1 MIKLSPR
8 RGGDV
13 PAYYRLFLKIDL
25 KSAPPSNKFFAIIV
39 LPHSTRTLFV
49 PIVYPFQHGS
59 FVPLSVLVIVI
70 VPNYLGIPRS
80 DYRSVGNFE
89 SKLTNAL
96 RENLAWPESLL

>member
-1 MIKLSPR
+1 M
-8 RGGDV
+8 
-13 PAYYRLFLKIDL
+13 YYRLFLKLDL
-25 KSAPPSNKFFAIIV
+25 KSTTLVKFFTIIV

-49 PIVYPFQHGS
+49 PIVYLFQHGS

-89 SKLTNAL
+89 SKRTNAL
-96 RENLAWPESLL
+96 RESRMAQVASLIPYFFPLLEKL